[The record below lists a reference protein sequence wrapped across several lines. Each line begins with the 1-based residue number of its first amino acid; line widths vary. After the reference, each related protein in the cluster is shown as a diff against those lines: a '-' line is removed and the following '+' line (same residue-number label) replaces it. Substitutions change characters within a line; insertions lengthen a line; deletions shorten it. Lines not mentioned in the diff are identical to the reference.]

1 MGAAAANRIGIG
13 GAARA
18 DAARSPR
25 PGRKHRRIVALTI
38 SGFLVAACSP
48 GDDTAAPSTAAAA
61 DSRPNVVPIVADDA
75 GYADF
80 GDPEMPTPAAAPQ
93 EGYTPTAANAP
104 STDVY
109 VATLSFTDG
118 APAGGAVSVGDVT
131 NITDRDGYDNQPA
144 FEPGGQTLLYTSARN
159 QTQTDIYRHDVRT
172 GTTRQVTQTLSSEFS
187 ATPLPSGDG
196 FSSIHESAAAQ
207 QLWRF
212 DDDGTSRGGIL
223 DGVQPVGYHAWADEN
238 MVVMFVLGGD
248 GTPATLQLGDLRTGE
263 AEVLAENPG
272 RSLHKIPGR
281 RAVSFV
287 RKIDEDNW
295 WIEAYDLDSGEFTR
309 LLPTLPGREDYAW
322 MPDGSII
329 MGDGSK
335 LFLARPGGNAPV
347 WSPDGSLLVTVS
359 LTLPWTEIAD
369 LTDAGVIGIT
379 RLAINDTGTRIA
391 IVGDRQ

>member
-1 MGAAAANRIGIG
+1 MTCNVCATAANRIGIG
-13 GAARA
+13 DAGHAVARC
-18 DAARSPR
+18 
-25 PGRKHRRIVALTI
+25 GLVAVTI
-38 SGFLVAACSP
+38 SGFLVAACPP
-48 GDDTAAPSTAAAA
+48 GDGIAVTL
-61 DSRPNVVPIVADDA
+61 
-75 GYADF
+75 
-80 GDPEMPTPAAAPQ
+80 Q

-109 VATLSFTDG
+109 VATLSS
-118 APAGGAVSVGDVT
+118 AGGPPTNGVVSVGDVT

-159 QTQTDIYRHDVRT
+159 RTQTDIYRHDVGA

-212 DDDGTSRGGIL
+212 DNDGTSRGGIL

-238 MVVMFVLGGD
+238 MVVMFVLGAD

-263 AEVLAENPG
+263 TEMLAENPG

-287 RKIDEDNW
+287 RKIDQDNW
-295 WIEAYDLDSGEFTR
+295 WIEAYDLDTGEFTR
-309 LLPTLPGREDYAW
+309 LVPTLPGREDYAW
-322 MPDGSII
+322 MPDGSLI

-335 LFLARPGGNAPV
+335 LFQTRPGGSAPV
-347 WSPDGSLLVTVS
+347 WSPDGGELRFARPLPRADGGPVNGA

-391 IVGDRQ
+391 IVGNRQADR

>member
-1 MGAAAANRIGIG
+1 MRSKTPGAIDDVRGAVARRGLVAAAITGL
-13 GAARA
+13 
-18 DAARSPR
+18 
-25 PGRKHRRIVALTI
+25 V
-38 SGFLVAACSP
+38 VAACSP
-48 GDDTAAPSTAAAA
+48 ANDSAATDWAVAA
-61 DSRPNVVPIVADDA
+61 DSRPNVVLIVADDA

-80 GDPEMPTPAAAPQ
+80 GAFGDPPSAAPQ
-93 EGYTPTAANAP
+93 DGYTPTAANAP

-109 VATLSFTDG
+109 VATLSST
-118 APAGGAVSVGDVT
+118 GGTPTGGVVSVGDVT
-131 NITDRDGYDNQPA
+131 NITNRDGYDNQPA

-159 QTQTDIYRHDVRT
+159 RTQTDIYRHDVRS
-172 GTTRQVTQTLSSEFS
+172 GATRQVTQTLSSEFS

-212 DDDGTSRGGIL
+212 DNDGTSRGGIL

-263 AEVLAENPG
+263 TEVLAENPG

-287 RKIDEDNW
+287 RKIDQDNW
-295 WIEAYDLDSGEFTR
+295 WIEAYDLDTGEFTR

-335 LFLARPGGNAPV
+335 LFQARPGGGALVSSGDGRLMTNA
-347 WSPDGSLLVTVS
+347 
-359 LTLPWTEIAD
+359 WTEIAD
-369 LTDAGVIGIT
+369 LTDAGVTSIT
-379 RLAINDTGTRIA
+379 RLAINDTGTHIA
-391 IVGDRQ
+391 IVGSR